1 MCYHKS
7 IDAIAIIMDGYHLAS
22 VIGSDDDDTSVQGMQ
37 LMPAR
42 LALRG

>member
-1 MCYHKS
+1 
-7 IDAIAIIMDGYHLAS
+7 MDEYHLAS
-22 VIGSDDDDTSVQGMQ
+22 AFESDDDDTSVQEMQ